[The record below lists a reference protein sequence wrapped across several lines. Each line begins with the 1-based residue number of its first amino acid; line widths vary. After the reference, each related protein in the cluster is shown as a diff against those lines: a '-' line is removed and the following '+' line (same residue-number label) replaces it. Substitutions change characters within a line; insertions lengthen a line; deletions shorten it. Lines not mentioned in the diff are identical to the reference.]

1 MKLTPGL
8 RAGNRYDELMVVHD
22 VSASSKTR
30 GTMLFGR
37 LHVDLCRLA
46 SALGA
51 TRRGAYICA

>member
-1 MKLTPGL
+1 
-8 RAGNRYDELMVVHD
+8 MVVHD

-30 GTMLFGR
+30 GTMLYGR

-51 TRRGAYICA
+51 TRRGACVCA